1 MVEILYS
8 RKKVPLNVSKN
19 KLVPKNA
26 VPGTGVA
33 RSRLWAPA
41 LLQRGEAL
49 VYAKTSKTNIT
60 RPDICRSKDVAT
72 S

>member
-1 MVEILYS
+1 M
-8 RKKVPLNVSKN
+8 
-19 KLVPKNA
+19 
-26 VPGTGVA
+26 GVA
-33 RSRLWAPA
+33 RSGLWAPA

-49 VYAKTSKTNIT
+49 VYAKTYKTNIT